1 METFLKDIEVRILQK
16 FGSDF
21 SVIDYELEANR
32 LIDELDIEDEEK
44 NILRARFAERAKIIE
59 EQRKTS
65 QVIQQMA
72 REAFEES
79 KDGKREGS
87 VFDAVDEDI
96 AVIEEEINQMIERD
110 EDMRRIF
117 AFLDYLDDDAF

>member
-1 METFLKDIEVRILQK
+1 METLLRDIEVKILQRL
-16 FGSDF
+16 GSGF
-21 SVIDYELEANR
+21 SVFDYELEANK
-32 LIDELDIEDEEK
+32 LIDELNIGDEK
-44 NILRARFAERAKIIE
+44 KDILRVRFAERAKIIE
-59 EQRKTS
+59 EHRKTS
-65 QVIQQMA
+65 QIIQQMA

>member
-59 EQRKTS
+59 DQRRTR
-65 QVIQQMA
+65 QAIQQMA
-72 REAFEES
+72 KEAFEEGTS
-79 KDGKREGS
+79 GNGNYFF
-87 VFDAVDEDI
+87 VTDE
-96 AVIEEEINQMIERD
+96 ET
-110 EDMRRIF
+110 F
-117 AFLDYLDDDAF
+117 YPT

>member
-59 EQRKTS
+59 DQRRTR
-65 QVIQQMA
+65 QAIQQMA
-72 REAFEES
+72 KEAFEEGTS
-79 KDGKREGS
+79 GNGNYFF
-87 VFDAVDEDI
+87 VTDEEMEE
-96 AVIEEEINQMIERD
+96 IEEEINQMIERD
-110 EDMRRIF
+110 EEIRRIF
-117 AFLDYLDDDAF
+117 AFLDKLDDDAF